1 MSKVHNKTKKSKNDY
16 KLSSSKISSTKKKS
30 IRYSKSRSE
39 VSDMI
44 TKFEGIN
51 IWYLDLFIKEE
62 NFTTKKI
69 KEFSKESFSYK
80 SSSTSETQIEYSNL
94 IYFILKLSG
103 VEFDQ
108 KNFKNLNE
116 NNCSDENTI
125 EEIINNSKVKKYKK
139 IKVSKLYI
147 IFEAVSEEIYNKYR

>member
-1 MSKVHNKTKKSKNDY
+1 
-16 KLSSSKISSTKKKS
+16 
-30 IRYSKSRSE
+30 
-39 VSDMI
+39 MI
-44 TKFEGIN
+44 TKFEGIYK
-51 IWYLDLFIKEE
+51 WYLDLFIKEE

-108 KNFKNLNE
+108 KNYKNLTE
-116 NNCSDENTI
+116 NNCSDENII

-139 IKVSKLYI
+139 IKDSKLYL
-147 IFEAVSEEIYNKYR
+147 IFEVVSEEIYNKYT